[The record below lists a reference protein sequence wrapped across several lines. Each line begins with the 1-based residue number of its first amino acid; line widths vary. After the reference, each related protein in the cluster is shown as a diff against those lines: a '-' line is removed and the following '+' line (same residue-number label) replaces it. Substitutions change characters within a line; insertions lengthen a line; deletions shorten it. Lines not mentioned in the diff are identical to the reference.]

1 MGVYVY
7 IARCCA
13 PFTLAHKREVSTSS
27 CGRPRKQKIFEGRST
42 QSLWQLKKVERRQR
56 KRVAPRSQQRRAARR
71 KQPRR
76 DNSDQYGSTATLH
89 WRTQTSKVT
98 TAFQKERRVLQVNL
112 VVPFVFRATFLLING
127 RTCIKQTS
135 GLAPSTVYLQND

>member
-1 MGVYVY
+1 MGIYVY

-13 PFTLAHKREVSTSS
+13 PFTLAHKTEVSTSS

-56 KRVAPRSQQRRAARR
+56 KRVPPRSQQRRAERR
-71 KQPRR
+71 RQPRR

-89 WRTQTSKVT
+89 WRTQISEATM
-98 TAFQKERRVLQVNL
+98 AFQKERRVLQVNL
-112 VVPFVFRATFLLING
+112 VVPFVFRRQYFVDQLPYSH
-127 RTCIKQTS
+127 QTKF
-135 GLAPSTVYLQND
+135 